1 MEVIVFYPNG
11 VASGRGQRFVCLP
24 PGAVGRNPLRV
35 GAEGN
40 APPGVALR
48 TTPGFDTQSRWDTYM
63 APASA

>member
-24 PGAVGRNPLRV
+24 PGAVGRNPFRV

-48 TTPGFDTQSRWDTYM
+48 TTPGCDT
-63 APASA
+63 